1 MVMYKVFLI
10 LTLIPI
16 ALPPLLAQEQ
26 NYKYISAI
34 EDLLFDNL
42 NENVYRYSYYNPV
55 SKDSIIINSHLINQP
70 SSFKSDKL
78 KSVCDS
84 IRWGNRID
92 LYKDLEALMMKQ
104 DSVFSNGWG
113 RLYKESE
120 LIEGLWEDQFESL
133 CTLELTLMALR
144 IRAEKWSAERVF
156 KYLENLYALSYGDY
170 DPRRVEQTFYKSDYV
185 RNSASGYCQCDL
197 LQAPNHDL
205 SMIDELLL
213 TTPGMAKVFVKE
225 LESQEN
231 VSDSQRKYYTIGTR
245 GFLARIESCLID
257 SVMIENP
264 NLFIRAGYQDAID
277 ICPNYYPIRFYHVV
291 LNRFR
296 NVKETQ
302 LIEMLL
308 GDVFKSTDSFLECA
322 SLLQL
327 LKAQNDDLIDYI
339 MENYSLDIICDAR
352 GDDREEIVSFLLKNG
367 ILSDNCITLS
377 RMNRRLEKCG
387 LEAADI
393 INMYKER

>member
-1 MVMYKVFLI
+1 MNKTFVIVIF
-10 LTLIPI
+10 TLVT
-16 ALPPLLAQEQ
+16 LPLLYAQD
-26 NYKYISAI
+26 KRDPYISAI
-34 EDLLFDNL
+34 KNLLFDNL
-42 NENVYRYSYYNPV
+42 NENNYRYSFYSPV
-55 SKDSIIINSHLINQP
+55 SKDSIVINSHLRNKR
-70 SSFKSDKL
+70 SSFKAQKL

-92 LYKDLEALMMKQ
+92 LYNDLEALMIKQ

-133 CTLELTLMALR
+133 CTLELTLMALK
-144 IRAEKWSAERVF
+144 IKAEKWSAERVF

-170 DPRRVEQTFYKSDYV
+170 DSRRVEQTFYKSDYV
-185 RNSASGYCQCDL
+185 RNTASGYCQCDL

-213 TTPGMAKVFVKE
+213 TTPGMAEVFVKE
-225 LESQEN
+225 LESQES

-245 GFLARIESCLID
+245 GFLARKESCLID
-257 SVMIENP
+257 SVMVENP

-308 GDVFKSTDSFLECA
+308 VDVFKSANSFLECA
-322 SLLQL
+322 SLIQL

-339 MENYSLDIICDAR
+339 MEDYSLDLICGAR
-352 GDDREEIVSFLLKNG
+352 DEDRAGIVSFLLKTE
-367 ILSDNCITLS
+367 IISDKCSSLR
-377 RMNRRLEKCG
+377 RMTRRFEECG
-387 LEAADI
+387 LKASDI